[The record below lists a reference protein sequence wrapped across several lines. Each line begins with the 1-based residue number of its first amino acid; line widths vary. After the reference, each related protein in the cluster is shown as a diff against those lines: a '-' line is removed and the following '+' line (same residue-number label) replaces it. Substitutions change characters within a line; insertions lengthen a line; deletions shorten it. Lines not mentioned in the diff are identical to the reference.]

1 MSDVLRIVA
10 LALLACTLATPALAH
25 PHVWVEVRS
34 ELDYAPD
41 GKLAGVRH
49 HWKFDEAFSTY
60 ALQGLETTPD
70 GKPSEKTLKELAQVN
85 IDSLQEFDY
94 FTYAKRGKQAAAFLP
109 PKDYSLTFDGTAL
122 TLHFTL
128 PLANPPA
135 KKGALTLDVYDPTY
149 FVAFQLADETPVT
162 LAGAAD
168 GCALTLHRPDPAAS
182 QSSTTL
188 SEGFF
193 NALTSASEF
202 GSQFA
207 NRVTVTCS

>member
-1 MSDVLRIVA
+1 MLRH
-10 LALLACTLATPALAH
+10 LLAAAFMLAALTGPALAH

-70 GKPSEKTLKELAQVN
+70 GKPSAATLKELAQVN
-85 IDSLQEFDY
+85 IDSLKEFDY
-94 FTYAKRGKQAAAFLP
+94 FTYAKRGKQSSPFLP
-109 PKDYSLTFDGTAL
+109 PKDYSLTYDGTAL

-128 PLANPPA
+128 PFADPPA

-162 LAGAAD
+162 LAGAAQ
-168 GCALTLHRPDPAAS
+168 GCALTLHRPDPAATQTS
-182 QSSTTL
+182 TL
-188 SEGFF
+188 SESFF
-193 NALTSASEF
+193 NALTTASEF

>member
-1 MSDVLRIVA
+1 MLRH
-10 LALLACTLATPALAH
+10 LLAAAFLLAAFTGTAFAH

-34 ELDYAPD
+34 ELDYSPD

-70 GKPSEKTLKELAQVN
+70 GKPSPATLKELAQVN
-85 IDSLQEFDY
+85 IESLKEFDY
-94 FTYAKRGKQAAAFLP
+94 FTYAKRGKQVDAFLP
-109 PKDYSLTFDGTAL
+109 PKDYSLTYDGTAL

-128 PLANPPA
+128 PFANPPA

-149 FVAFQLADETPVT
+149 FVAFQLADDTPVT

-168 GCALTLHRPDPAAS
+168 GCSLALHRPDPAAGQTS
-182 QSSTTL
+182 ATL
-188 SEGFF
+188 SESFF
-193 NALTSASEF
+193 NALTTASEF